1 MIKKYTSTKSEEIV
15 RYRKMANDGWIDS
28 MYWLSSAILTSD
40 SSTDRGVEACKWLF
54 MATFFGDKKSK
65 DAFDFVASTL
75 SKEAFEKG
83 CDEASEW
90 LEQKYL
96 DFQTDVD
103 IGNWSSELYELV
115 KDGVDTSKRK
125 AAVKLVWTNSKVDKS
140 I

>member
-1 MIKKYTSTKSEEIV
+1 MLDKVDEIA

-28 MYWLSSAILTSD
+28 MYWLASALLNSD
-40 SSTDRGVEACKWLF
+40 SSSNRGVEACKWLF
-54 MATFFGDKKSK
+54 MATFFGHEKSK
-65 DAFDFVASTL
+65 NALEFVSSTL
-75 SKEAFEKG
+75 GKESFEKG
-83 CDEASEW
+83 CDDATEW

-125 AAVKLVWTNSKVDKS
+125 AVVKLVWTNREVS
-140 I
+140 